1 MGLTSIWG
9 IYHDDGSAPATG
21 RQQDVKQALSVDAAL
36 SRVQSEAEMTAKSAI
51 TAATAGLL
59 LIAVD
64 APEPESYLV
73 GSNFRG
79 YTVVTRRNFQDAL
92 ESSGAVV
99 EDDVRILSIID
110 APSREIYT
118 HGPNYRALPPTTPAP
133 TSTTPGILPLHTL
146 RDYARRK
153 FSAPRHTTAKAVV
166 ALVVDDYPADTLN
179 LWAPEMDA
187 RGFKWSWCMNANTFD
202 SGYMYSR
209 FSAGKSWEDVRALD
223 PARVEIVNHGASH
236 QDVSAASAMQD
247 EIAGSRRRLMQYTGQ
262 DVLGFAPPG
271 CDFPEGVR
279 FKTSP
284 TLQTAGETGI
294 IGTAY
299 ELYAHGHHAW
309 ATGIMD
315 DYTIRQPV
323 HRLDGA
329 PRMGAGRTWIQHADD
344 RGVKPGGI
352 GDAMLKIAM
361 DNYMGVIFSLHACY
375 IEGGMLS
382 KNMTLQ
388 GLRGFLD
395 RLKALA
401 DAGEI
406 EIVTL
411 SEWHF
416 TTLGDK

>member
-1 MGLTSIWG
+1 MEDKYTKPLDSDYIKYGAAAIRNN
-9 IYHDDGSAPATG
+9 ATESLE
-21 RQQDVKQALSVDAAL
+21 QDKKILDKLHNVSQNTLVKIDA
-36 SRVQSEAEMTAKSAI
+36 SSPSTF
-51 TAATAGLL
+51 
-59 LIAVD
+59 
-64 APEPESYLV
+64 LV
-73 GSNFRG
+73 GSNFKG
-79 YTVVTRRNFQDAL
+79 FPVVT
-92 ESSGAVV
+92 SSSMPEEIQNHQIITAS
-99 EDDVRILSIID
+99 DSRLLSKID

-118 HGPNYRALPPTTPAP
+118 HGTNYRALPPVLPAP
-133 TSTTPGILPLHTL
+133 VGTNAGMLPLHTL

-187 RGFKWSWCMNANTFD
+187 RGFKWSWCMNADTFD

-236 QDVSAASAMQD
+236 QDVSAVSAMQD

-323 HRLDGA
+323 HRLDGS

-361 DNYMGVIFSLHACY
+361 DNHMGVIFSLHACY
-375 IEGGMLS
+375 IEGGMLT
-382 KNMTLQ
+382 KNMTMQ